1 MVSRADGDAK
11 LAQQLAKLLASLISV
26 PLQYNY
32 DDKFGVGDDGSKH
45 LINVQPVIP
54 FSNSDT
60 YNVISR
66 TILPVVAHSEGSRG
80 ADFGG
85 LGDTLQSFFFSPK
98 EPTTRG
104 WILGSVPALLLPT
117 ATESDLGSEKWGL
130 GPTGVA
136 LHQRGAWTFG
146 GLANHI
152 WSIAGDDARSDVNG
166 TFMQPFMSYITATK
180 TTITLKSE
188 STYNWDDRYWSV
200 PINLIVNQLFRIGTQ
215 PMQIGIGP
223 RYWVESPSGGP
234 EGWGGRAVV
243 TLLFLR

>member
-11 LAQQLAKLLASLISV
+11 LAQQLANLLASLISE

-80 ADFGG
+80 ADSGG

-104 WILGSVPALLLPT
+104 WILGAVPALLLPT

-188 STYNWDDRYWSV
+188 STHNWDDRYWSV
-200 PINLIVNQLFRIGTQ
+200 PITLIVNQLFRIGTQ

-234 EGWGGRAVV
+234 EGWGARAVV
-243 TLLFLR
+243 TLLFPR